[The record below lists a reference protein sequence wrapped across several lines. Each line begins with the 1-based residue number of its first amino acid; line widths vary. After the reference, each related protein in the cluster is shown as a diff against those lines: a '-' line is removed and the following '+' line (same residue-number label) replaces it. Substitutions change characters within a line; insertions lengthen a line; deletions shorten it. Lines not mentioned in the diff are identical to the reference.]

1 MEMHL
6 AYLVLALTSLMYL
19 ALFTSN
25 YSAAFVIAGAA
36 IGLSLYFS
44 EEHARLSKCAS
55 TPPTVNPTALRIKA
69 GEELELAASH
79 PCREAS
85 MSFQLDPHVGIISI
99 NHGNGSAVVK
109 ARAKWIGDIIDAVTV
124 NVSARDVLG
133 LVRVS
138 RTHVLGVR
146 LTIEPPGARSGGE
159 RGDFLESLRPY
170 DYSEPATWIHWP
182 TSARLNELMIRS
194 PRRST
199 GRRLGGINAVLEW
212 SKCMAEGTERRRIDK
227 ALMLLNSMEVSSLC
241 LAGEEGCIRVKW
253 DLYEVE
259 RAYSAAPVISRFLGA
274 VAARRT
280 VVITSMECI
289 DMASLILLARRLP
302 PDGRIILATP
312 EPGTRVDARGMN
324 VEII

>member
-25 YSAAFVIAGAA
+25 YSAAFVIAGGAA

-109 ARAKWIGDIIDAVTV
+109 ARAKWIGGDIIDAVTV

-146 LTIEPPGARSGGE
+146 LTIEPPGGARSGGGE
-159 RGDFLESLRPY
+159 RGG
-170 DYSEPATWIHWP
+170 
-182 TSARLNELMIRS
+182 TSWN
-194 PRRST
+194 
-199 GRRLGGINAVLEW
+199 RLGHTI
-212 SKCMAEGTERRRIDK
+212 T
-227 ALMLLNSMEVSSLC
+227 
-241 LAGEEGCIRVKW
+241 
-253 DLYEVE
+253 
-259 RAYSAAPVISRFLGA
+259 PSRPRGYIGPPAHGL
-274 VAARRT
+274 
-280 VVITSMECI
+280 TS
-289 DMASLILLARRLP
+289 
-302 PDGRIILATP
+302 
-312 EPGTRVDARGMN
+312 
-324 VEII
+324 